1 LTTHA
6 AQKYGDLRE
15 WIAAARR
22 LGEVRDVRGATRE
35 EDIGRITE
43 MLHHTDDSPAV
54 LFDEI
59 PGYAPGYR
67 ILANANATRR
77 RLALTL
83 GLPLD
88 IERRPLMDEF
98 LRLTEEGRAVA
109 PRVVKDGPVME
120 NVLKGAD
127 IDVLKFPSPKW
138 HPLDGGRYLGTGVV
152 DVMKD
157 PDSDWVNLGTYRV
170 MVHDAKRVG
179 VYISPGKHGR
189 QFRDEY
195 FKRRQPCPIAVVCGV
210 EPLLFIAS
218 TLEVPQGVSEYD
230 WAGGIRG
237 EPYEVVI
244 DPITKLPI
252 PAHAEVVLV
261 GFLHHDRKLPEGPF
275 GEWTGYYA
283 SGEREEPVLEVQAI
297 YHRDDPILLGVPP
310 NKPPYEPH
318 RYREYLR
325 SALLLRE
332 LKAAGVPG
340 IVDAHCFG
348 VGGCR
353 LFNVV
358 AIEQRYAGHARQ
370 AGHVAAMCRVGAYLG
385 RIVVVVDED
394 IDVTDINDVMWAILT
409 RSDPERSL
417 DIIHRAWSG
426 PLDPA
431 IRPEDK
437 GFNSRLIIDATKPWE
452 WRDRFPIAIGPDAET
467 KRETR
472 KKWGWILEQA
482 VTDAMREEA
491 AAPAE

>member
-1 LTTHA
+1 MTTHA

-22 LGEVRDVRGATRE
+22 LGEVRDVRGATWE

-59 PGYAPGYR
+59 PGYAPGFR

-195 FKRRQPCPIAVVCGV
+195 FKRRQP
-210 EPLLFIAS
+210 
-218 TLEVPQGVSEYD
+218 
-230 WAGGIRG
+230 
-237 EPYEVVI
+237 
-244 DPITKLPI
+244 
-252 PAHAEVVLV
+252 
-261 GFLHHDRKLPEGPF
+261 
-275 GEWTGYYA
+275 
-283 SGEREEPVLEVQAI
+283 
-297 YHRDDPILLGVPP
+297 
-310 NKPPYEPH
+310 
-318 RYREYLR
+318 
-325 SALLLRE
+325 
-332 LKAAGVPG
+332 
-340 IVDAHCFG
+340 
-348 VGGCR
+348 
-353 LFNVV
+353 
-358 AIEQRYAGHARQ
+358 
-370 AGHVAAMCRVGAYLG
+370 
-385 RIVVVVDED
+385 
-394 IDVTDINDVMWAILT
+394 
-409 RSDPERSL
+409 
-417 DIIHRAWSG
+417 
-426 PLDPA
+426 
-431 IRPEDK
+431 
-437 GFNSRLIIDATKPWE
+437 
-452 WRDRFPIAIGPDAET
+452 
-467 KRETR
+467 
-472 KKWGWILEQA
+472 
-482 VTDAMREEA
+482 
-491 AAPAE
+491 